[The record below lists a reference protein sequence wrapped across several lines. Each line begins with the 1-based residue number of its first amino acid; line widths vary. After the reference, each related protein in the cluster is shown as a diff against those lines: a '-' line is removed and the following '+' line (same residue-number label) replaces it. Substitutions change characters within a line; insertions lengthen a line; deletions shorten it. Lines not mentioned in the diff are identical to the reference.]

1 MKKRVLSLILA
12 TTMIAGVV
20 VGCGSSGSSSSDG
33 TGASAESSGDST
45 SADNGE
51 ITKLVVWGYGT
62 ADTEDCN
69 EVAEAIS
76 EITREKIG
84 VEIELVRG
92 KDADQLNLALTT
104 GEEIDLLNYNNIS
117 GQLTTVVKNNYATPL
132 DDLVEQYGQG
142 ALEVIDPVDLDACRY
157 SGVLYAL
164 PDQKDTS
171 RSAGFSMRKDI
182 VDALGITVPEYG
194 TYEDMHEIL
203 VKVHEAYPD
212 MYPLVP
218 TWQGGGMQD
227 NWSID
232 PLGDY
237 FGVIENVFEDSTTLV
252 NWYASDT
259 YKEFCEMMYQWNQ
272 EGLIMP
278 DATTTTENNLL
289 SGNGFAMIENW
300 KPGKELE
307 NYKANGKE
315 VVFMKIVEPYKYTSN
330 SNGNSF
336 IIPYS
341 SKHPEKAM
349 ELWNLMYTDPEVS
362 NLFINGIEG
371 KHWVYTDD
379 TKTFITTP
387 DGVDPNASGYS
398 SADWAW
404 PNQQITPIWEG
415 GDADLWSKLK
425 EFNESGHASPAMGF
439 SWDST
444 SVINEVTA
452 CSNVVSTYDTALKWG
467 TMNPDE
473 AIPKFVEELKAAG
486 VDTIIEAKQAAL
498 DEYLASK

>member
-1 MKKRVLSLILA
+1 MKKKGLSLILA
-12 TTMIAGVV
+12 TAMLTGILT
-20 VGCGSSGSSSSDG
+20 GCGSSGSGDSA
-33 TGASAESSGDST
+33 GASADKGTADTAADS
-45 SADNGE
+45 GE
-51 ITKLVVWGYGT
+51 ITKLVVWGCGSADT
-62 ADTEDCN
+62 ADCN
-69 EVAEAIS
+69 AVAEEIS
-76 EITREKIG
+76 KITRDKIG

-104 GEEIDLLNYNNIS
+104 GEAIDLLNYNNIA
-117 GQLTTVVKNNYATPL
+117 GQLTTVVKNNYAMPL
-132 DDLVEQYGQG
+132 DDLLEKYGQG
-142 ALEVIDPVDLDACRY
+142 AKEVIDPVDLDACRY

-182 VDALGITVPEYG
+182 VDELGITVPEEG

-203 VKVHEAYPD
+203 KKVHEAHPE

-227 NWSID
+227 CWAMD

-237 FGVIENVFEDSTTLV
+237 FGVIENVFDDSTTVV
-252 NWYASDT
+252 NWFATDT

-315 VVFMKIVEPYKYTSN
+315 VVFMKLIKPFKFTSN

-349 ELWNLMYTDPEVS
+349 ELWNLMYTDPEIS

-379 TKTFITTP
+379 SKTMITTP
-387 DGVDPNASGYS
+387 EGVDPNASGYS
-398 SADWAW
+398 STDWAW
-404 PNQQITPIWEG
+404 PNQQITPIWKG
-415 GDADLWSKLK
+415 GDPELWTKLR
-425 EFNESGHASPAMGF
+425 EFNESGHPSPAMGF

-452 CSNVVSTYDTALKWG
+452 CSNVKSTYDTALRWG
-467 TMNPDE
+467 TMDPDE
-473 AIPKFVEELKAAG
+473 NLPKFLEELEAAG
-486 VDTIIEAKQAAL
+486 INDVISAKQAAL
-498 DEYLASK
+498 DEFLANK

>member
-1 MKKRVLSLILA
+1 MKKKGLSFILA
-12 TTMIAGVV
+12 TAMLAGILT
-20 VGCGSSGSSSSDG
+20 GCGSSGSGDSA
-33 TGASAESSGDST
+33 GASADKGTADTAADS
-45 SADNGE
+45 GE
-51 ITKLVVWGYGT
+51 ITKLVVWGCGSADT
-62 ADTEDCN
+62 ADCN
-69 EVAEAIS
+69 AVAEEVS
-76 EITREKIG
+76 KITREKIG

-104 GEEIDLLNYNNIS
+104 GEAIDLLNYNNIA
-117 GQLTTVVKNNYATPL
+117 GQLTTVVKNNYAMPL
-132 DDLVEQYGQG
+132 DDLLEEYGQG
-142 ALEVIDPVDLDACRY
+142 AKEVIDPVDLDACRY

-182 VDALGITVPEYG
+182 VDELGITVPEYG

-203 VKVHEAYPD
+203 TKVHEAHPE

-218 TWQGGGMQD
+218 TWSAGGMQD
-227 NWSID
+227 NWAMD

-237 FGVIENVFEDSTTLV
+237 FGVIENVFDDSTTVV
-252 NWYASDT
+252 NWFATDT
-259 YKEFCEMMYQWNQ
+259 YKDFCKMMYQWNQ

-315 VVFMKIVEPYKYTSN
+315 VVFMKIIEPFKYTSN

-336 IIPYS
+336 VIPYS

-349 ELWNLMYTDPEVS
+349 ELWNLMYTDPEIS

-379 TKTFITTP
+379 SKTMITTP
-387 DGVDPNASGYS
+387 EGVDPNASGYS
-398 SADWAW
+398 STDWAW
-404 PNQQITPIWEG
+404 PNQQITPVWKG
-415 GDADLWSKLK
+415 GDPELWTKLR
-425 EFNESGHASPAMGF
+425 EFNTSGHPSPAMGF

-444 SVINEVTA
+444 PVINEVTA
-452 CSNVVSTYDTALKWG
+452 CSNVKATYDVALRWG
-467 TMNPDE
+467 TMDPDE
-473 AIPKFVEELKAAG
+473 NIPKFLEELEAAG
-486 VDTIIEAKQAAL
+486 INDIIAAKQAAL
-498 DEYLASK
+498 DEFLANK

>member
-1 MKKRVLSLILA
+1 MKKKGLSLILA
-12 TTMIAGVV
+12 TAMLAGILT
-20 VGCGSSGSSSSDG
+20 GCGSSGSGDSA
-33 TGASAESSGDST
+33 GASADNGTADTAADS
-45 SADNGE
+45 GE
-51 ITKLVVWGYGT
+51 ITKLVVWGCGSADT
-62 ADTEDCN
+62 ADCN
-69 EVAEAIS
+69 AVAEEIS
-76 EITREKIG
+76 KITRDKIG
-84 VEIELVRG
+84 AEIELVRG

-104 GEEIDLLNYNNIS
+104 GEAIDLLNYNNIA
-117 GQLTTVVKNNYATPL
+117 GQLTTVVKNNYAMPL
-132 DDLVEQYGQG
+132 DDLLEEYGQG
-142 ALEVIDPVDLDACRY
+142 AKEVIDPVDLDACRF

-164 PDQKDTS
+164 PNQKDTS

-182 VDALGITVPEYG
+182 VDELGITVPEYG

-203 VKVHEAYPD
+203 KKVHEAHPE

-218 TWQGGGMQD
+218 TWQAGGMQD
-227 NWSID
+227 NWAMD

-237 FGVIENVFEDSTTLV
+237 FGVIENVFDDSTTVV
-252 NWYASDT
+252 NWFATDT
-259 YKEFCEMMYQWNQ
+259 YKDFCKMMYQWNQ

-315 VVFMKIVEPYKYTSN
+315 VVFMKIIKPFKYTSN

-336 IIPYS
+336 VIPYS

-379 TKTFITTP
+379 SKTMITTP
-387 DGVDPNASGYS
+387 EGVDPNASGYS

-404 PNQQITPIWEG
+404 PNQQITPIWKG
-415 GDADLWSKLK
+415 GDPELWSKLR
-425 EFNESGHASPAMGF
+425 EFNESGHPSPAMGF

-452 CSNVVSTYDTALKWG
+452 CSNVKATYDTALRWG
-467 TMNPDE
+467 TMDPDE
-473 AIPKFVEELKAAG
+473 NLPKFLEELEAAG
-486 VDTIIEAKQAAL
+486 INDIISAKQAAL
-498 DEYLASK
+498 DEFLANK